1 MLAISEHLFL
11 DEGYW
16 FVPYELIFNH
26 SATIELLNPDKV
38 KILGKGLHD
47 WSSTDTFTHD
57 IAGPARKQGD
67 ISDLEIENR
76 IHSPISWQRRAA
88 LVSMI
93 ISLW

>member
-26 SATIELLNPDKV
+26 PATIELLNLDKV
-38 KILGKGLHD
+38 KILDKGLHD
-47 WSSTDTFTHD
+47 WSSTDTFAHY

-76 IHSPISWQRRAA
+76 IHSPISW
-88 LVSMI
+88 
-93 ISLW
+93 